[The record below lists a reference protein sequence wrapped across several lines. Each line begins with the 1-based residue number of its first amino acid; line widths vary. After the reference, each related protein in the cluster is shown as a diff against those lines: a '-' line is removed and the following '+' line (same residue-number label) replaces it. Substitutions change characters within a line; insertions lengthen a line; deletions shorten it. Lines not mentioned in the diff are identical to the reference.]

1 MSVRTSNEGG
11 TVKKAVTALLGA
23 ALLLLVAAPAGAAGV
38 TTETQDVLGQG
49 VPGPVY
55 AAGGATLQRSA
66 TGLTA
71 TLTMPT
77 PEPGTYVYPPGNAF
91 QPNGAVQGYPEA
103 YSFWVFVFN
112 YPALCSA
119 PCDINDVG
127 ATTPARGGAFNAG
140 GHIVGGSTLQMSG
153 HVSLNT
159 APFAGSM
166 LLEPQ
171 TAVVHLAVA
180 PHGVLDPA
188 LLPTQI
194 TKPIGSPMHWWGALF
209 E

>member
-1 MSVRTSNEGG
+1 
-11 TVKKAVTALLGA
+11 
-23 ALLLLVAAPAGAAGV
+23 
-38 TTETQDVLGQG
+38 
-49 VPGPVY
+49 
-55 AAGGATLQRSA
+55 
-66 TGLTA
+66 
-71 TLTMPT
+71 
-77 PEPGTYVYPPGNAF
+77 
-91 QPNGAVQGYPEA
+91 
-103 YSFWVFVFN
+103 
-112 YPALCSA
+112 
-119 PCDINDVG
+119 
-127 ATTPARGGAFNAG
+127 
-140 GHIVGGSTLQMSG
+140 MSG